1 MIRSVFAARF
11 ALAAGLVALSA
22 PAFAHTGHAT
32 DGAVAGFVHPLLGLD
47 HVLAMLAAG
56 VFAARK
62 GGAAHVAVPGAFM
75 AAMLLGGALAVVGP
89 AIPAVETGI
98 ALSVALLGL
107 AIVWAERIDA
117 RWGAFAAGIFGL
129 FHGAAHGAELAD
141 ATAFA
146 PYAIG
151 FLAATGALH
160 AAGIALARMAA
171 SLNAALP
178 RQAGAAIFAAG
189 AVLLAVA

>member
-1 MIRSVFAARF
+1 MIRPSAARF
-11 ALAAGLVALSA
+11 ALAAVFAALSA
-22 PAFAHTGHAT
+22 PALAHTGHGT
-32 DGAVAGFVHPLLGLD
+32 GGAVAGFVHPLLGLD

-62 GGAAHVAVPGAFM
+62 GGMAHAAVPGAFM
-75 AAMLLGGALAVVGP
+75 AAMLLGGFVAISEF

-107 AIVWAERIDA
+107 AIVFAERIDA
-117 RWGAFAAGIFGL
+117 RAGALAAAVFGL
-129 FHGAAHGAELAD
+129 FHGAAHGAELVD

-146 PYAIG
+146 PYALG
-151 FLAATGALH
+151 FLAATGLLH
-160 AAGIALARMAA
+160 AAGIAIARVGA
-171 SLNAALP
+171 SLHAALP

-189 AVLLAVA
+189 ALLLVV